1 MPSAERRLVPKIAWR
16 RFIDW
21 HLPRHPDHPRASVR
35 FRQLVRGGKLNE
47 LATDELLLDLL
58 LSALQSCQAN
68 EPLHPSTRRLV
79 DRAKTFLGANFGCLL
94 RLQDVAAAVGAS
106 AASLTNAFRRAEGIP
121 LHSYV
126 IQLRLARALVEIPHT
141 TDLTELALQL
151 GFSSH
156 SHFTA
161 AFRKMFGC
169 TPSDFRQAP
178 SKANVGC
185 KTLAASSIKSF

>member
-1 MPSAERRLVPKIAWR
+1 
-16 RFIDW
+16 
-21 HLPRHPDHPRASVR
+21 VR

-161 AFRKMFGC
+161 HFGKC
-169 TPSDFRQAP
+169 SVAHPLIFAKPHPKQTWAARHWQHLP
-178 SKANVGC
+178 SKVFDSDRIPLRTQWAC
-185 KTLAASSIKSF
+185 SCSISTEIDQRTFR